1 MGHFCQILMFMAF
14 FLANSACCCAAQVVQ
29 KWQDGSGQWHFG
41 DASAAM
47 GRRTVA
53 VEIEQPISV
62 VHNNQPL
69 PATAAAAATTTAA
82 MRTKQTD
89 RQRRQ
94 SKQGKRAVS
103 EKNLQK
109 QPFSRLKCAEHR
121 EQLRLTRHA
130 AQHRQRLTEYEQ
142 QCIFGR
148 YYGDT
153 LD

>member
-1 MGHFCQILMFMAF
+1 MGHFWQVFMSIGLFLASSAF
-14 FLANSACCCAAQVVQ
+14 FCTAQVVQ
-29 KWQDGSGQWHFG
+29 KWQDASGQWHFG
-41 DASAAM
+41 DASASM
-47 GRRTVA
+47 GKRTQA

-69 PATAAAAATTTAA
+69 PATAAATATTTAVI
-82 MRTKQTD
+82 RTKQTD
-89 RQRRQ
+89 RQRRP
-94 SKQGKRAVS
+94 SKQDKRAVS